1 MINDC
6 YSKINKHICSNS
18 SHAINDKSINL
29 LVISSV
35 FFQFFFFCS
44 YSLFVLFLHIF
55 FLQVAFYEI
64 FITSPYKKWKTNRWL
79 WIVFFF
85 FQPVSCLK
93 NKTKNY
99 PFILIWEV
107 FFFFQ
112 QLFRLS
118 CVVGLNFENV
128 LVKWRTVTENHFV
141 MTIQAALLCFHSL
154 FLIFRR
160 ICTFFFVLQKMFC
173 FWMFSRNFSRK
184 DQFCCCFF
192 WRKTTFLPVA
202 TQSCVRF
209 YFPCKFHFSLNS
221 YFHN

>member
-1 MINDC
+1 MRSSSFLLQLFFKEEFFLILINASNFVSFVWVWILINDC

-85 FQPVSCLK
+85 FPASELFKKQ
-93 NKTKNY
+93 NKK
-99 PFILIWEV
+99 
-107 FFFFQ
+107 
-112 QLFRLS
+112 LS
-118 CVVGLNFENV
+118 VYTYMRSF
-128 LVKWRTVTENHFV
+128 
-141 MTIQAALLCFHSL
+141 L
-154 FLIFRR
+154 FLSAVVSS
-160 ICTFFFVLQKMFC
+160 FV
-173 FWMFSRNFSRK
+173 
-184 DQFCCCFF
+184 CCWPQLWKCA
-192 WRKTTFLPVA
+192 R
-202 TQSCVRF
+202 
-209 YFPCKFHFSLNS
+209 
-221 YFHN
+221 